1 MSSSRAFIPFITSRL
16 DLSLFALQCLN
27 DVGHRDSLGSPTLP
41 NISEAHSFIT
51 NATAASPYA
60 ISRRERTTYYY
71 GISGSGDP
79 PELLYR
85 SDLLENPF
93 PIQGGCSRPSK
104 TVHGV
109 FNTPLNVVWS
119 TVAPLICELL
129 KTLKIRWSSINA
141 ARFVTKDEDGTS
153 TRGPVV
159 VWIAVHPGTT
169 TAENAHDA
177 SLEILS
183 LIKANGVEGVVV
195 EWYEGVVE
203 RL

>member
-1 MSSSRAFIPFITSRL
+1 MSPSRVFISFITFPFRSISICPPVPER
-16 DLSLFALQCLN
+16 F
-27 DVGHRDSLGSPTLP
+27 GSPTLP

-71 GISGSGDP
+71 GIFGSGDP

-93 PIQGGCSRPSK
+93 PISHGGCRNPPTTSK
-104 TVHGV
+104 TVRGV
-109 FNTPLNVVWS
+109 FDTPLNAVWS

-129 KTLKIRWSSINA
+129 KNLKIRWSTLKT
-141 ARFVTKDEDGTS
+141 ARFVTEDEDGTP
-153 TRGPVV
+153 THGPVV